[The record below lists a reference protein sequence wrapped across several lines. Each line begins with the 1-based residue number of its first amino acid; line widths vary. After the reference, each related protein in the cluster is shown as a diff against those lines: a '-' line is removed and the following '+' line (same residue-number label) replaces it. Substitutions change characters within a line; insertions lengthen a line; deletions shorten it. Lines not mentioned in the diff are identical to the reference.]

1 MLFSLLGFSVQRRS
15 QNYDPGRTSHTW
27 YTLFSTSHCFLQ
39 IITKL
44 TNHDPNVK
52 YNIRTKLHTEIKTK
66 KPKNG
71 LLIFFRFLGF
81 RNFGEWK
88 FLGDKVGIG
97 S

>member
-52 YNIRTKLHTEIKTK
+52 YNIRTKLHIEIKTK

-71 LLIFFRFLGF
+71 LLIFLGF
-81 RNFGEWK
+81 
-88 FLGDKVGIG
+88 
-97 S
+97 